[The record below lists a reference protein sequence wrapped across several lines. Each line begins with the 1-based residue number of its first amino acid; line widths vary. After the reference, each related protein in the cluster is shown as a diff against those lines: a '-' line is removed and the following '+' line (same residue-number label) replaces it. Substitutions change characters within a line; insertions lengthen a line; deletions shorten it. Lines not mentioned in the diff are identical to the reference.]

1 MSLFEALFG
10 KKKSSD
16 DFSAE
21 AERVL
26 YERVEVLKLRES
38 LRPKNKED
46 PNQRIKWYGDRI
58 PVLENEFHHPV
69 SRLSFSDRYDD
80 MVEDYVRKL
89 KEAAAGNRKSASEV
103 EAIKSKASI
112 LIKEEIDYL
121 RSGKAKWE
129 KIKEDLKVSTEFN
142 RSELKDK
149 IAGEIARERELQD
162 IAFPKNKEDM
172 TQWKSYY
179 RQRVSRLEL
188 KSVSAAARL
197 VWVSSFSKSKID
209 VLIRN
214 YVDYLN
220 KTVAMEPGAEQM
232 LHQFDALIEGIVKD
246 EAVRLRKDHSEFF
259 KESSQNSPPRAA

>member
-26 YERVEVLKLRES
+26 YERAEILKLRES

-46 PNQRIKWYGDRI
+46 PQQKIKWYGDRI
-58 PVLENEFHHPV
+58 PILENEFHHPV
-69 SRLSFSDRYDD
+69 ASLSFSDRYDD

-89 KEAAAGNRKSASEV
+89 KEAAAGNRKAAAEV
-103 EAIKSKASI
+103 EAIKSRASI
-112 LIKEEIDYL
+112 LIKEELDYL
-121 RSGKAKWE
+121 KTKKAKWE
-129 KIKEDLKVSTEFN
+129 KIKEDLKVSTEAN

-149 IAGEIARERELQD
+149 IDGEIAREQELQD

-179 RQRVSRLEL
+179 RQRISRLEL
-188 KSVSAAARL
+188 QSVCAAARL
-197 VWVSSFSKSKID
+197 VWVTSFSKNRID
-209 VLIRN
+209 VLIKSFI
-214 YVDYLN
+214 DLLN
-220 KTVAMEPGAEQM
+220 KMVAKEPGAELM
-232 LHQFDALIEGIVKD
+232 FHEMEVLIESIVKA
-246 EAVRLRKDHSEFF
+246 EAVRLRKSYPQFF
-259 KESSQNSPPRAA
+259 KESSQNIPPRAA